1 MTAQKAICRS
11 RLHSEAGRGGSCS
24 AMTQHY
30 LTTSAAAAVWTSGP
44 SFPFLLCF
52 SFTHTPYYL
61 PEHYVI
67 RCCLYCAC
75 FKCETKS
82 VVDLDN
88 SATHSRAMTTD
99 VSKRS
104 LIVESTVSSSWYR
117 RASTLQFYCSSSF
130 NLWVNWINFGPLR
143 PRGHSPM
150 QPGHVSRLDPASRRH
165 W

>member
-1 MTAQKAICRS
+1 MPQPPPQWGRERRQLQRDDATLPHYQRCCCCMDERAIFPV
-11 RLHSEAGRGGSCS
+11 S
-24 AMTQHY
+24 AM
-30 LTTSAAAAVWTSGP
+30 
-44 SFPFLLCF
+44 LLIYTY
-52 SFTHTPYYL
+52 SLL
-61 PEHYVI
+61 PARALCNTLLFVL
-67 RCCLYCAC
+67 CC
-75 FKCETKS
+75 KCETKS

-88 SATHSRAMTTD
+88 SATHSRAMTTIAD